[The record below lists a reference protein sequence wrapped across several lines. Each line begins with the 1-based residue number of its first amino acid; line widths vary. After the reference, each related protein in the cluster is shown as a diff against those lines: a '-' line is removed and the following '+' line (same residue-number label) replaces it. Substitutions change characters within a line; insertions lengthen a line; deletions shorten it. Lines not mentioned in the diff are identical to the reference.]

1 MYLRSKYPLKNNAE
15 IKDMLNSKM
24 TDCIQE
30 EECIDIIN
38 YMYNQEDA
46 EILLTKLKKFY
57 IYPSKLAETYTI

>member
-1 MYLRSKYPLKNNAE
+1 MYLRSRYPLKNNAE

-24 TDCIQE
+24 NDSIQE

-46 EILLTKLKKFY
+46 EILLAKLKKYY
-57 IYPSKLAETYTI
+57 IYPSKLAET